1 MLGTYSSSK
10 SVCFRANV
18 LFVGKVKI
26 HSHNSLYYLKLTV
39 LFNNLSD
46 WDLFLKSTLKTDGD
60 EFFDSP
66 AFPRFGCPSF

>member
-1 MLGTYSSSK
+1 MLW
-10 SVCFRANV
+10 
-18 LFVGKVKI
+18 LFTFALLFISRDLKI
-26 HSHNSLYYLKLTV
+26 NSHNSLYYLKLTV

-66 AFPRFGCPSF
+66 AFPGFGCPSF